1 MQNSMGKQLRAGNG
15 CETIKPPQTNEVDVM
30 KAQFFTPKLVALIAL
45 AALAQFAPIDWL
57 TAIKDAFGD
66 FVVTNL

>member
-1 MQNSMGKQLRAGNG
+1 
-15 CETIKPPQTNEVDVM
+15 M

-66 FVVTNL
+66 FVVANL